1 MPAVAFASDSGP
13 VYGWRRAFVFV
24 KEFAGRNL
32 RDTRPAEPGHYLQI
46 TDSEKEIAESL
57 EHVLD
62 HRQGELWSRL
72 RGKK

>member
-1 MPAVAFASDSGP
+1 M
-13 VYGWRRAFVFV
+13 FV

-32 RDTRPAEPGHYLQI
+32 KDTRPAEPGHYLQI